1 MVPNSNSLSFMKFLF
16 QLYYSAQQVLSPNCP
31 KRRLNCD
38 KDLKDW
44 TWAFDGGRATY
55 YALYPRAWTV
65 YEIPELMLRLTCR
78 QVSPVFPDEY
88 KVCDIN
94 ILSKY
99 INPGFRL
106 PSTIKRPLRSS
117 LNGDINGKTSDWLVR
132 RLSLIHI

>member
-1 MVPNSNSLSFMKFLF
+1 M
-16 QLYYSAQQVLSPNCP
+16 YAQQVLSPNCP

-65 YEIPELMLRLTCR
+65 YEIPEFMLRLTCR

-88 KVCDIN
+88 KV
-94 ILSKY
+94 
-99 INPGFRL
+99 
-106 PSTIKRPLRSS
+106 
-117 LNGDINGKTSDWLVR
+117 
-132 RLSLIHI
+132 